1 MSTQDNFGEFLKKK
15 GISYE
20 IIPDCD
26 KTVYKISEYEIPHG
40 VHAGNLISIGIPIP
54 RDFPNSAPYGLHV
67 KSNGTFTESIPAG
80 DKQSVLGPDWKF
92 WSRNVN
98 NWNDP
103 KNRNCQYY
111 FDHVNRWLEVN

>member
-1 MSTQDNFGEFLKKK
+1 MSTQHDFGEFLKRK

-20 IIPDCD
+20 TVPDGD
-26 KTVYKISEYEIPHG
+26 KTVYKISEYEIPFG
-40 VHAGNLISIGIPIP
+40 RYARNIVGIGIPIP
-54 RDFPNSAPYGLHV
+54 RDFPNAAPYGLHV
-67 KSNGTFTESIPAG
+67 KANAVYTETIPAG
-80 DKQSVLGPDWKF
+80 DKLSLLGPEWKF

-103 KNRNCQYY
+103 RNRNCQYY